1 MTSTDWPALAA
12 ITAAWKEERMRHTHR
27 RDTNHAAIIA
37 TLRGV
42 GAFVVDT
49 SSLGLFVDAVV
60 AFRGVWYVLEFKN
73 RETWYG
79 RAGLN
84 ANQRALALGAGDAP
98 VLLVTTPDEALRAI
112 GAIA

>member
-1 MTSTDWPALAA
+1 MTRQEREWRATHLMRRAA
-12 ITAAWKEERMRHTHR
+12 RK
-27 RDTNHAAIIA
+27 DNNHAAIIA
-37 TLRGV
+37 TLRGI

-49 SSLGLFVDAVV
+49 SSLGLFVDAVC

-84 ANQRALALGAGDAP
+84 ENQRRLADAAGDAP
-98 VLLVTTPDEALRAI
+98 VLLVTTPDEALAAI
-112 GAIA
+112 GAL